1 MTRLRSLFA
10 TAAAVVL
17 ITGAAAA
24 GTATAAEAEAGQPRE
39 PGCAK
44 LWGYG
49 PGWADIYNECGYTI
63 YASVEVD
70 GFDPACIQIGP
81 GAIGRI
87 GLEAGD
93 VPYYA
98 YVC

>member
-10 TAAAVVL
+10 TAAAVAL

-24 GTATAAEAEAGQPRE
+24 GTASAAEAGQPRE
-39 PGCAK
+39 PGCAH
-44 LWGYG
+44 LVGSG

-63 YASVEVD
+63 FASVEVD
-70 GFDPACIQIGP
+70 GFDPSCIQIGP
-81 GAIGRI
+81 GAIGTI
-87 GLEAGD
+87 GLEPGD

-98 YVC
+98 YEC

>member
-10 TAAAVVL
+10 TAGAAVL
-17 ITGAAAA
+17 IAGTAAA
-24 GTATAAEAEAGQPRE
+24 GTASAADAGQSRE

-63 YASVEVD
+63 FASVEVD
-70 GFDPACIQIGP
+70 GFDPTCIQIGP
-81 GAIGRI
+81 GAIGTI
-87 GLEAGD
+87 GLEPGD